1 MKIRVEDL
9 GVDRDEQ
16 CGSMMFALP
25 IHYISSFAF
34 EKIRVMCIL
43 STYLIPLE
51 FNIFERR
58 GAHDRETDQKHI
70 SLRVGEWPQSVVVLL
85 KTDSTK
91 FSVYP
96 ATRNKTFLSLASTA
110 RNNIYHLP
118 GCVPEAQR
126 HRFVLYLHNVLV
138 GLPLPQRK
146 KLERQL
152 VRITD
157 HDVGGVVI
165 KDSGNVVLGE
175 GIGCVADE
183 HARFADCTITYHH
196 TLDRPHLSCPHE
208 NTLRARTR
216 AHLQSGLLAGGG
228 ILRRLLS
235 L

>member
-1 MKIRVEDL
+1 VKIRVEDL

-16 CGSMMFALP
+16 CSIMMFALP

-34 EKIRVMCIL
+34 EQIRVMCIL

-91 FSVYP
+91 FSAYP
-96 ATRNKTFLSLASTA
+96 ATRNKTFCSQVLEEIKHITCPAVSQRPNVTGLSSTC
-110 RNNIYHLP
+110 IKFLVVSP
-118 GCVPEAQR
+118 
-126 HRFVLYLHNVLV
+126 LH
-138 GLPLPQRK
+138 QRK

-196 TLDRPHLSCPHE
+196 TLDRPHLSCLHE
-208 NTLRARTR
+208 NTWRARTR